1 MESDKDKIIRLE
13 EAYRK
18 LWAEHEDLKIRIK
31 ENYAEFKVLRE
42 QFGVEKA
49 PVHEASSIQT
59 EIKQQPIAVP
69 VRETEKPIAVP
80 KKEKT
85 SWEQFIGEQLLSK
98 IGIAIVLIG
107 VGIGA
112 KYAID
117 HNLIGE
123 SGRVLAGF
131 AVALILGAFAF
142 IFRTKYQSFSAV
154 LASGAIGVAYF
165 MTYAAYSFYQLIPS
179 SVAFGGLLL
188 LVLIAV
194 FLAMY
199 YNLAIIAHL
208 GLIGAYILPPLVSD
222 GTKHISY
229 YLLYMLIINIG
240 MLIISVIR
248 KWPTIQYPVIVWTGG
263 IFLFWFNTD
272 FNYQKDATIAA
283 LYLVAFFALFV
294 FGIVGRNHWK
304 KDELVGHQLVQL
316 VLVGICYF
324 GAIGFVLDKA
334 PFWQT
339 IVYNVIGVGV
349 YYLNKVLFE
358 RENRQEFKRVFLAL
372 SLFGLSNLLTSFCG
386 DYSYIYVM
394 VTGVLL
400 LFWLSKEITR
410 NLEEVIGIIL
420 LALAT
425 LCILIEVFIQSIKR
439 GEVLPYYQNE
449 LLITV
454 GLAVLAMALT
464 FVLLSRYQPEYYK
477 SIAWQTAG
485 IFALFFLLFVGS
497 YAMNLH
503 VQYMYSTQ
511 FDINTKGL
519 KELIEKTEKFNQF
532 SDSVTLWQYAWV
544 SVSVCTFSVFR
555 RWVLRRVENYSNG
568 LLILGIILLAISL
581 IGFTASISNS
591 TSIYEGETY
600 WNSFNGAHYVLFAG
614 IIVTLLAV
622 RSYEKQENW
631 GKALGLLLI
640 LWMLSLE
647 LVQWSLVSGFGAGYK
662 IWLSVLWV
670 SFAVSMIVIGIKR
683 RQAVMRITAMV
694 ILGITILKMFF
705 YDLSTLSTIYKTV
718 VFIAIGGLLLV
729 GAYFY
734 QTLSK
739 QEMVQNENEPTAD
752 QPKPSA
758 AVQEKGNKDTSG
770 TDN

>member
-1 MESDKDKIIRLE
+1 MEPDKDRIIRLE

-31 ENYAEFKVLRE
+31 ENYAEFKIFRE
-42 QFGVEKA
+42 QSGHEKISVPTSAVTTSA
-49 PVHEASSIQT
+49 PTESLKDPLVAASN
-59 EIKQQPIAVP
+59 AV
-69 VRETEKPIAVP
+69 KPNTNP
-80 KKEKT
+80 KEDKT

-123 SGRVLAGF
+123 SGRVFAGF
-131 AVALILGAFAF
+131 SVALVLGVFAF
-142 IFRTKYQSFSAV
+142 IFRSKYRSFSAV

-179 SVAFGGLLL
+179 SVAFGGLMV

-199 YNLAIIAHL
+199 YSMAIIAHL

-222 GTKHISY
+222 GSKHISY

-240 MLIISVIR
+240 MLLISIIR
-248 KWPTIQYPVIVWTGG
+248 KWPTIQYPVIIWTSI

-272 FNYQKDATIAA
+272 FNFQVDASIAA

-304 KDELVGHQLVQL
+304 KDALVGHQLVQL

-339 IVYNVIGVGV
+339 ILYNVIGVGV

-358 RENRQEFKRVFLAL
+358 HANRLEFKRIFGAL

-400 LFWLSKEITR
+400 LFWLSKEIER
-410 NLEEVIGIIL
+410 NLEEIIGIIL

-425 LCILIEVFIQSIKR
+425 LCIFIEVVIQSYTQ
-439 GEVLPYYQNE
+439 VSLPYYENE

-454 GLAVLAMALT
+454 GLAVVAMGIT
-464 FVLLSRYQPEYYK
+464 FVFLSKYQSHSFK
-477 SIAWQTAG
+477 DTAWNTTG
-485 IFALFFLLFVGS
+485 VFAFFFLLFVGFYGMNIHLDYVKATEFKVNLTNLKKS
-497 YAMNLH
+497 MLELQKLEQYSHAM
-503 VQYMYSTQ
+503 V
-511 FDINTKGL
+511 
-519 KELIEKTEKFNQF
+519 
-532 SDSVTLWQYAWV
+532 LWQYAWI
-544 SVSVCTFSVFR
+544 SLSVFGVSIFR
-555 RWVLRRVENYSNG
+555 KWVLRRVENYSNG
-568 LLILGIILLAISL
+568 FTILGTSLLVLSL
-581 IGFTASISNS
+581 LGFTGSISNI
-591 TSIYEGETY
+591 TAIVEG
-600 WNSFNGAHYVLFAG
+600 NSHWSFFNLGHYLLFTG
-614 IIVTLLAV
+614 VIGTLLIV
-622 RSYEKQENW
+622 RSYRQQEDW
-631 GKALGLLLI
+631 SKAIALLLI

-662 IWLSVLWV
+662 ILLSVLWV
-670 SFAVSMIVIGIKR
+670 SFAVAMIVIGIKR
-683 RQAVMRITAMV
+683 KQAIMRITAMA
-694 ILGITILKMFF
+694 ILGITMLKMFF
-705 YDLSTLSTIYKTV
+705 YDLSTLSTIYKTI

-739 QEMVQNENEPTAD
+739 QKQNEDENENEN
-752 QPKPSA
+752 
-758 AVQEKGNKDTSG
+758 EKQD
-770 TDN
+770 

>member
-1 MESDKDKIIRLE
+1 MESDKDRIIRLE

-42 QFGVEKA
+42 QFGLEKSVISPLA
-49 PVHEASSIQT
+49 GTPLIQPETAS
-59 EIKQQPIAVP
+59 
-69 VRETEKPIAVP
+69 KPILSEQNRENPVAIP

-123 SGRVLAGF
+123 GGRVLVGF
-131 AVALILGAFAF
+131 AVASILGVFAF
-142 IFRTKYQSFSAV
+142 VFRKKYHSFSAV

-179 SVAFGGLLL
+179 SVAFVGLLV

-222 GTKHISY
+222 GSKHIWY

-240 MLIISVIR
+240 MLIISIVR
-248 KWPTIQYPVIVWTGG
+248 KWPTIQYPVIVWTSI

-272 FNYQKDATIAA
+272 FNFQVDSTIAA

-339 IVYNVIGVGV
+339 IAYNIVGVGV

-358 RENRQEFKRVFLAL
+358 RENRLEFKRIFLAL

-400 LFWLSKEITR
+400 LFWLSKEIER

-420 LALAT
+420 LGLVV
-425 LCILIEVFIQSIKR
+425 LCILIEVFIQSFQWSHKQI
-439 GEVLPYYQNE
+439 LPYYENE

-454 GLAVLAMALT
+454 GLAVVAMAIT
-464 FVLLSRYQPEYYK
+464 FVLLSRYQPNYFK
-477 SIAWQTAG
+477 QMAWKTASIFG
-485 IFALFFLLFVGS
+485 LFFMLFVGY
-497 YAMNLH
+497 YALH
-503 VQYMYSTQ
+503 LNFEFQSGQ
-511 FDINTKGL
+511 AFKSLNTL
-519 KELIEKTEKFNQF
+519 TSKESMRVYEELTNYEDTIT
-532 SDSVTLWQYAWV
+532 VWQYAWI
-544 SVSVCTFSVFR
+544 SVSICLISFFR
-555 RWVLRRVENYSNG
+555 RFVLRRQELDSAG
-568 LLILGIILLAISL
+568 LMIIGTILIAISL
-581 IGFTASISNS
+581 LGFTGHISNVS
-591 TSIYEGETY
+591 SVYKGETS
-600 WNSFNGAHYVLFAG
+600 WGSFNLAHYTLFASVIG
-614 IIVTLLAV
+614 TILTL
-622 RSYEKQENW
+622 RSYGKQQDW
-631 GKALGLLLI
+631 SKAISLLLV

-647 LVQWSLVSGFGAGYK
+647 LVQWSFVSGFGAGYK
-662 IWLSVLWV
+662 ILLSVLWV
-670 SFAVSMIVIGIKR
+670 SFAVAMIIIGIKR
-683 RQAVMRITAMV
+683 KQPIMRITAMA
-694 ILGITILKMFF
+694 ILGITMLKMFF
-705 YDLSTLSTIYKTV
+705 YDLSTLSTIYKTI

-739 QEMVQNENEPTAD
+739 QNENEE
-752 QPKPSA
+752 
-758 AVQEKGNKDTSG
+758 VE
-770 TDN
+770 

>member
-31 ENYAEFKVLRE
+31 ENYAEFKVLRD
-42 QFGVEKA
+42 QLGVEKSFISPIHETTTPQPELMQK
-49 PVHEASSIQT
+49 PVAANPEQAG
-59 EIKQQPIAVP
+59 IA
-69 VRETEKPIAVP
+69 P

-131 AVALILGAFAF
+131 SVALILGVFAF
-142 IFRTKYQSFSAV
+142 VFRSKYQSFSAV

-179 SVAFGGLLL
+179 SVAFGGLLV

-199 YNLAIIAHL
+199 YNMAIIAHL

-222 GTKHISY
+222 GSKHISY
-229 YLLYMLIINIG
+229 YLLYMLIINMG
-240 MLIISVIR
+240 MLVISVAR
-248 KWPTIQYPVIVWTGG
+248 KWPTIQYPVIIWTSV
-263 IFLFWFNTD
+263 IFLFWFNTN
-272 FNYQKDATIAA
+272 FNFKADASLAA

-339 IVYNVIGVGV
+339 ILYNVIGVGV

-358 RENRQEFKRVFLAL
+358 REKRLEFKRIFQAL

-420 LALAT
+420 LGLAA
-425 LCILIEVFIQSIKR
+425 LCILIEVFIQSYVHM
-439 GEVLPYYQNE
+439 ESLPFYQNE
-449 LLITV
+449 LVITV
-454 GLAVLAMALT
+454 GLAVIAMGIT
-464 FVLLSRYQPEYYK
+464 FVLLSKYQADYYHMM
-477 SIAWQTAG
+477 AWKTASV
-485 IFALFFLLFVGS
+485 FALFFLLFVGYYGMS
-497 YAMNLH
+497 IHMEY
-503 VQYMYSTQ
+503 VQA
-511 FDINTKGL
+511 
-519 KELIEKTEKFNQF
+519 TEFKLNF
-532 SDSVTLWQYAWV
+532 SDVKKSMEQFQKLDQFKDSMYLWRHAWI
-544 SVSVCTFSVFR
+544 SVSVLILSIFR
-555 RWVLRRVENYSNG
+555 RVLLVRKENYSNG
-568 LLILGIILLAISL
+568 LMITGMILLGISLL
-581 IGFTASISNS
+581 GFTGSISNI
-591 TSIYEGETY
+591 TSVYEGETY
-600 WNSFNGAHYVLFAG
+600 WSSFNLAHYVLFAG
-614 IIVTLLAV
+614 IIGVILV
-622 RSYEKQENW
+622 IRSHEKQENW
-631 GKALGLLLI
+631 TKALALLLV

-662 IWLSVLWV
+662 ILLSVLWV
-670 SFAVSMIVIGIKR
+670 SFAVAMIVIGIKR
-683 RQAVMRITAMV
+683 KQAIMRITAMA
-694 ILGITILKMFF
+694 ILGLTILKMFF

-739 QEMVQNENEPTAD
+739 QEEGPDKNENEN
-752 QPKPSA
+752 
-758 AVQEKGNKDTSG
+758 ENE
-770 TDN
+770 

>member
-13 EAYRK
+13 ETYRK

-49 PVHEASSIQT
+49 PVSPVSEAVFVQA
-59 EIKQQPIAVP
+59 EVKQ
-69 VRETEKPIAVP
+69 KPIAIPVQEP
-80 KKEKT
+80 NKPTGVSKKEQT

-123 SGRVLAGF
+123 GGRVFAGF
-131 AVALILGAFAF
+131 AVALVLGVFAF
-142 IFRTKYQSFSAV
+142 VFRTKYQSFSAV

-179 SVAFGGLLL
+179 SVAFGGLLV

-199 YNLAIIAHL
+199 YNMAIIAHL

-222 GTKHISY
+222 GSKHISY

-240 MLIISVIR
+240 MLVISIIR
-248 KWPTIQYPVIVWTGG
+248 KWPTIQYPVIVWTSI

-272 FNYQKDATIAA
+272 FNFRVDSTIAA
-283 LYLVAFFALFV
+283 VYLLAFFALFV

-304 KDELVGHQLVQL
+304 KEELVGHQLVQL

-339 IVYNVIGVGV
+339 ILYNVIGVGV

-358 RENRQEFKRVFLAL
+358 RESRLEFKRIFLAL

-400 LFWLSKEITR
+400 LFWLSKEIER

-420 LALAT
+420 LGLAV
-425 LCILIEVFIQSIKR
+425 LCILIEVFIQSFQWSHKEI
-439 GEVLPYYQNE
+439 LPYYQNE

-454 GLAVLAMALT
+454 GLAVVAMAIT
-464 FVLLSRYQPEYYK
+464 FVLLSKYQPDYFK
-477 SIAWQTAG
+477 QMAWKTAG
-485 IFALFFLLFVGS
+485 VFGLFFLLFTGY
-497 YAMNLH
+497 YALH
-503 VQYMYSTQ
+503 LQ
-511 FDINTKGL
+511 FEFQWEQAFKSLNTLSLNKAAQVHEAL
-519 KELIEKTEKFNQF
+519 TNYEDTITVWQHAWTSISICLI
-532 SDSVTLWQYAWV
+532 
-544 SVSVCTFSVFR
+544 SVFR
-555 RWVLRRVENYSNG
+555 RWVLGRKEQNSTG
-568 LLILGIILLAISL
+568 LMIAGTILIGISL
-581 IGFTASISNS
+581 LGFTGNISNVPS
-591 TSIYEGETY
+591 VYKGEIN
-600 WNSFNGAHYVLFAG
+600 WSSFNMAHYALFAG
-614 IIVTLLAV
+614 VIVTILTV
-622 RSYEKQENW
+622 RSYDKQENW
-631 GKALGLLLI
+631 MKAFPLLLI

-647 LVQWSLVSGFGAGYK
+647 LVQWSFVSGFGAGYK

-670 SFAVSMIVIGIKR
+670 SFAVVMIVIGIKR
-683 RQAVMRITAMV
+683 KQAIMRITAMV

-718 VFIAIGGLLLV
+718 VFIAIGGLLLI

-739 QEMVQNENEPTAD
+739 NEVKQDENLMD
-752 QPKPSA
+752 
-758 AVQEKGNKDTSG
+758 EK
-770 TDN
+770 

>member
-1 MESDKDKIIRLE
+1 MESDKEKIIRLE

-42 QFGVEKA
+42 QFGLEKSVVSERPILQPESVPKPVVSVQSVEKPA
-49 PVHEASSIQT
+49 AT
-59 EIKQQPIAVP
+59 L
-69 VRETEKPIAVP
+69 

-131 AVALILGAFAF
+131 SVALVLAVFAF
-142 IFRTKYQSFSAV
+142 TFRTKYQSFSAV

-165 MTYAAYSFYQLIPS
+165 MTYAAYSFYQLIPL
-179 SVAFGGLLL
+179 SVAFGGLLV

-199 YNLAIIAHL
+199 YNMAIIAHL

-222 GTKHISY
+222 GSKHISY

-240 MLIISVIR
+240 MLIISIVR
-248 KWPTIQYPVIVWTGG
+248 KWPTIQYPVIIWTSI

-272 FNYQKDATIAA
+272 FNFKVDSTIAA
-283 LYLVAFFALFV
+283 WYLVAFFALFV

-339 IVYNVIGVGV
+339 ILYNVIGVGV
-349 YYLNKVLFE
+349 YYLNKMLFE
-358 RENRQEFKRVFLAL
+358 RENRLEFKRIFLAL

-400 LFWLSKEITR
+400 LFWLSKEIAR
-410 NLEEVIGIIL
+410 NLEEIIGIIL
-420 LALAT
+420 LGLVA
-425 LCILIEVFIQSIKR
+425 LCILIEVFIQSFQWSHKEI
-439 GEVLPYYQNE
+439 LPYYENE

-454 GLAVLAMALT
+454 ALAVVAMAIT
-464 FVLLSRYQPEYYK
+464 FVLLSRYQPDYFK
-477 SIAWQTAG
+477 QMAWKTAG
-485 IFALFFLLFVGS
+485 IFALAFLLFVGVYGMS
-497 YAMNLH
+497 THLEYIELTTFKMNWTNMTKSIVEFRKLD
-503 VQYMYSTQ
+503 Q
-511 FDINTKGL
+511 FK
-519 KELIEKTEKFNQF
+519 
-532 SDSVTLWQYAWV
+532 DSIVLWQYSWVAV
-544 SVSVCTFSVFR
+544 SVGLISVFR
-555 RWVLRRVENYSNG
+555 RWVLRRQEQNPAG
-568 LLILGIILLAISL
+568 LMITGTILIGISL
-581 IGFTASISNS
+581 LGFTGNISTIS
-591 TSIYEGETY
+591 SIYEGETY
-600 WNSFNGAHYVLFAG
+600 WRSFNLAHYTLFAG
-614 IIVTLLAV
+614 VIATVLAV
-622 RSYEKQENW
+622 RSTEKQEDW
-631 GKALGLLLI
+631 VKAIALLLV

-662 IWLSVLWV
+662 ILLSVLWV
-670 SFAVSMIVIGIKR
+670 SFAVTMIVVGIKR
-683 RQAVMRITAMV
+683 KQPVMRITAMA
-694 ILGITILKMFF
+694 ILGITMLKMFF
-705 YDLSTLSTIYKTV
+705 YDLSTLSTIYKTI
-718 VFIAIGGLLLV
+718 VFIAIGGLFLV

-739 QEMVQNENEPTAD
+739 QNEKEEGVQ
-752 QPKPSA
+752 
-758 AVQEKGNKDTSG
+758 
-770 TDN
+770 

>member
-18 LWAEHEDLKIRIK
+18 LWAEHEDLKLRIK

-42 QFGVEKA
+42 QFGVEKSVIS
-49 PVHEASSIQT
+49 PVSENIPVQSEAF
-59 EIKQQPIAVP
+59 P
-69 VRETEKPIAVP
+69 KPIAAAVP
-80 KKEKT
+80 GSERPIITPEKEKT

-123 SGRVLAGF
+123 SGRVFAGF
-131 AVALILGAFAF
+131 AVALVLGVFAF
-142 IFRTKYQSFSAV
+142 VFRTKYQSFSAV

-179 SVAFGGLLL
+179 SVAFGGLLI

-199 YNLAIIAHL
+199 YNMAIIAHL

-222 GTKHISY
+222 GSKHISY

-240 MLIISVIR
+240 MLFISIAR
-248 KWPTIQYPVIVWTGG
+248 KWPTIQYPVIIWTSV
-263 IFLFWFNTD
+263 IFLFWFNDD
-272 FNYQKDATIAA
+272 FNFKADATLAA

-304 KDELVGHQLVQL
+304 KDELIGHQLVQL

-339 IVYNVIGVGV
+339 ILYNVIGVGV

-358 RENRQEFKRVFLAL
+358 RENRLEFKRIFLAL

-400 LFWLSKEITR
+400 LFWLSKEIAR
-410 NLEEVIGIIL
+410 NLEEIIGIIL
-420 LALAT
+420 LGLVT
-425 LCILIEVFIQSIKR
+425 LCILIEVFIQSY
-439 GEVLPYYQNE
+439 VQLDSLPVYQNE

-454 GLAVLAMALT
+454 GLAVIAMGIT
-464 FVLLSRYQPEYYK
+464 FVLLARFQPEYHQN
-477 SIAWQTAG
+477 IAWKTAG
-485 IFALFFLLFVGS
+485 VFALLFVLFVGCYGLS
-497 YAMNLH
+497 AHMEY
-503 VQYMYSTQ
+503 VQ
-511 FDINTKGL
+511 NTEFKLNMDDL
-519 KELIEKTEKFNQF
+519 KESIEQF
-532 SDSVTLWQYAWV
+532 QKLDQFKDAMILWQYAWI
-544 SVSVCTFSVFR
+544 SISICILSIFR
-555 RWVLRRVENYSNG
+555 RWVLGRRENYSTG
-568 LLILGIILLAISL
+568 LMIVGTVLLGISLL
-581 IGFTASISNS
+581 GFTGSISNILS
-591 TSIYEGETY
+591 VFEGENY
-600 WNSFNGAHYVLFAG
+600 WKSFNLAHYALFAG
-614 IIVTLLAV
+614 ITGTILSV
-622 RSYEKQENW
+622 RSYGKQEDW
-631 GKALGLLLI
+631 TKAIALLMI

-647 LVQWSLVSGFGAGYK
+647 LVQWSLISGFGAGYK
-662 IWLSVLWV
+662 ILLSVLWV
-670 SFAVSMIVIGIKR
+670 SFAVAMIVIGIKR
-683 RQAVMRITAMV
+683 KQAIMRITAMA
-694 ILGITILKMFF
+694 ILGMTIVKMFF
-705 YDLSTLSTIYKTV
+705 YDLSTLSTIYKTI

-739 QEMVQNENEPTAD
+739 QEEEN
-752 QPKPSA
+752 
-758 AVQEKGNKDTSG
+758 
-770 TDN
+770 

>member
-31 ENYAEFKVLRE
+31 ENYAEFKVLRD
-42 QFGVEKA
+42 QIG
-49 PVHEASSIQT
+49 I
-59 EIKQQPIAVP
+59 
-69 VRETEKPIAVP
+69 EKPVVSTLSEAIPVSSEVTPKPVTATIPGSERPTPAP

-123 SGRVLAGF
+123 SGRVFAGF
-131 AVALILGAFAF
+131 AVALVLGIFAF
-142 IFRTKYQSFSAV
+142 VFRTKYKSFSAV

-179 SVAFGGLLL
+179 SVAFGGLLV

-199 YNLAIIAHL
+199 YNMAIIAHL

-222 GTKHISY
+222 GSKHISY

-240 MLIISVIR
+240 MLIISIVR
-248 KWPTIQYPVIVWTGG
+248 KWPTIQYPVIIWTSA
-263 IFLFWFNTD
+263 IFLIWFNTD
-272 FNYQKDATIAA
+272 FNFKADASIAA
-283 LYLVAFFALFV
+283 SYLVAFFALFV

-339 IVYNVIGVGV
+339 IACNLIGVGV
-349 YYLNKVLFE
+349 YYLNKILFE
-358 RENRQEFKRVFLAL
+358 RENRLEFKRIFLAL

-400 LFWLSKEITR
+400 LFWLSKEIAR
-410 NLEEVIGIIL
+410 NLEEIIGIIL
-420 LALAT
+420 LGLAT
-425 LCILIEVFIQSIKR
+425 LCVLIEVFIQSFQKT
-439 GEVLPYYQNE
+439 ELPYYQNE
-449 LLITV
+449 LVITV
-454 GLAVLAMALT
+454 GLAVIAMGIT
-464 FVLLSRYQPEYYK
+464 FALLSRYQPESHK
-477 SIAWQTAG
+477 NIAWKTAG
-485 IFALFFLLFVGS
+485 IFALLFVLFVGC
-497 YAMNLH
+497 YALSVHMEYIRGTELKLN
-503 VQYMYSTQ
+503 VADVKKSMEQYQ
-511 FDINTKGL
+511 RL
-519 KELIEKTEKFNQF
+519 NQF
-532 SDSVTLWQYAWV
+532 GDTMILWQYAWISL
-544 SVSVCTFSVFR
+544 SVLGISIFR
-555 RWVLRRVENYSNG
+555 RLVLRRQENYSNG
-568 LLILGIILLAISL
+568 AMILGTVVLGISL
-581 IGFTASISNS
+581 LGFTGSISNVLS
-591 TSIYEGETY
+591 VSEGETY
-600 WNSFNGAHYVLFAG
+600 WNSFNLAHYALFAG
-614 IIVTLLAV
+614 VIGTVLSV
-622 RSYEKQENW
+622 RSYGKQEDW
-631 GKALGLLLI
+631 TKALALLMI
-640 LWMLSLE
+640 LWILSLE

-662 IWLSVLWV
+662 ILLSVLWV
-670 SFAVSMIVIGIKR
+670 FFAVVMIVIGIKR
-683 RQAVMRITAMV
+683 KQAIMRITAMV
-694 ILGITILKMFF
+694 ILGLTMLKMFF

-739 QEMVQNENEPTAD
+739 QEEVQNE
-752 QPKPSA
+752 
-758 AVQEKGNKDTSG
+758 
-770 TDN
+770 

>member
-18 LWAEHEDLKIRIK
+18 LWAEQEELKIRIK

-42 QFGVEKA
+42 QFGVEKFPIA
-49 PVHEASSIQT
+49 PVSEATVIQP
-59 EIKQQPIAVP
+59 EVNQQPIVP
-69 VRETEKPIAVP
+69 VQGPGKPSGTP

-98 IGIAIVLIG
+98 IGIVIVLIG

-131 AVALILGAFAF
+131 AVALVLGGFAF
-142 IFRTKYQSFSAV
+142 VFRTKYQSFSAV
-154 LASGAIGVAYF
+154 LASGSIGVAYF

-179 SVAFGGLLL
+179 SVAFGGLLV

-199 YNLAIIAHL
+199 YNMAIIAHL

-222 GTKHISY
+222 GSKHISY

-240 MLIISVIR
+240 MLVISIIR
-248 KWPTIQYPVIVWTGG
+248 KWPTIQYPVIVWTSI

-272 FNYQKDATIAA
+272 FNFRVDSTIAA
-283 LYLVAFFALFV
+283 VYLLAFFALFV

-334 PFWQT
+334 PFWET

-349 YYLNKVLFE
+349 YYLNKMLFE
-358 RENRQEFKRVFLAL
+358 RENRLEFKRIFLAL

-400 LFWLSKEITR
+400 LFWLSKEIKR

-420 LALAT
+420 LGLTT
-425 LCILIEVFIQSIKR
+425 LCILIEVFIRSFHK
-439 GEVLPYYQNE
+439 EVPYYENE

-454 GLAVLAMALT
+454 GLAVLAMGIT
-464 FVLLSRYQPEYYK
+464 FVLLSRFQPTYHQ
-477 SIAWQTAG
+477 SAAWKTAG
-485 IFALFFLLFVGS
+485 IFGLFFLLFTGVYGLS
-497 YAMNLH
+497 AHLGYRYAIVRQLDVKD
-503 VQYMYSTQ
+503 VQLRLAQ
-511 FDINTKGL
+511 D
-519 KELIEKTEKFNQF
+519 EQF
-532 SDSVTLWQYAWV
+532 SQFKDAIILWQYAWI
-544 SVSVCTFSVFR
+544 SISIGFIGVFR
-555 RWVLRRVENYSNG
+555 RWVLGRKENYSGG
-568 LLILGIILLAISL
+568 LAIVGTILLGLSL
-581 IGFTASISNS
+581 LGFTGSISNI
-591 TSIYEGETY
+591 TSVYEGQTY
-600 WNSFNGAHYVLFAG
+600 WSAFNMAHYALFAG
-614 IIVTLLAV
+614 VLGTILTV
-622 RSYEKQENW
+622 RSYEKQEGW
-631 GKALGLLLI
+631 TKAFSLILI
-640 LWMLSLE
+640 LWILSLE
-647 LVQWSLVSGFGAGYK
+647 LVQWSFVSGFGAGYK

-670 SFAVSMIVIGIKR
+670 SFAVVMIVIGIKR
-683 RQAVMRITAMV
+683 KQAIMRITAMV

-705 YDLSTLSTIYKTV
+705 YDLSRLSTIYKTV

-739 QEMVQNENEPTAD
+739 QEAVQNENED
-752 QPKPSA
+752 Q
-758 AVQEKGNKDTSG
+758 GG
-770 TDN
+770 

>member
-1 MESDKDKIIRLE
+1 MESDKDKIIRME

-18 LWAEHEDLKIRIK
+18 LWAEHEDLKVRIK
-31 ENYAEFKVLRE
+31 ENYAEFKVLRD
-42 QFGVEKA
+42 QLGVEKTFVSPISENIPGSSETIPK
-49 PVHEASSIQT
+49 PVTKTIPGSEG
-59 EIKQQPIAVP
+59 AV
-69 VRETEKPIAVP
+69 TAP

-123 SGRVLAGF
+123 SGRVFAGF
-131 AVALILGAFAF
+131 AVALVLGVFAF
-142 IFRTKYQSFSAV
+142 VFRTKYQSFSAV

-179 SVAFGGLLL
+179 SVAFGGLLV

-199 YNLAIIAHL
+199 YNMAIIAHL

-222 GTKHISY
+222 GSKHISY

-240 MLIISVIR
+240 MLIISVGR
-248 KWPTIQYPVIVWTGG
+248 KWPTIQYPVIIWTSA
-263 IFLFWFNTD
+263 IFLIWFNTD
-272 FNYQKDATIAA
+272 FNFKTDAGIAA
-283 LYLVAFFALFV
+283 SYLVAFFALFV

-316 VLVGICYF
+316 VVVGICYF

-339 IVYNVIGVGV
+339 IACNLIGVGV
-349 YYLNKVLFE
+349 YYLNKILFE
-358 RENRQEFKRVFLAL
+358 RENRLEFKRIFLAL

-400 LFWLSKEITR
+400 LFWLSKEIAR
-410 NLEEVIGIIL
+410 NLEEIIGIIL
-420 LALAT
+420 LGLAT
-425 LCILIEVFIQSIKR
+425 LCILIEVFIQSFQKT
-439 GEVLPYYQNE
+439 ELPYYRNE
-449 LLITV
+449 LVITV
-454 GLAVLAMALT
+454 GLAVIAMGIT
-464 FVLLSRYQPEYYK
+464 FALLSRYQPESHK
-477 SIAWQTAG
+477 NIAWKTAG
-485 IFALFFLLFVGS
+485 IFALLFTLFVGT
-497 YAMNLH
+497 
-503 VQYMYSTQ
+503 YSLGVHMEYIRTTEFKLRITDLNKSMEQ
-511 FDINTKGL
+511 FQKLDQ
-519 KELIEKTEKFNQF
+519 FN
-532 SDSVTLWQYAWV
+532 DTMMVWRYAWLTLAV
-544 SVSVCTFSVFR
+544 FGISIFR
-555 RWVLRRVENYSNG
+555 RWILRRQENYSNG
-568 LLILGIILLAISL
+568 AMILGVVVLGISL
-581 IGFTASISNS
+581 LGFTGSISDVLS
-591 TSIYEGETY
+591 VSEGKTY
-600 WNSFNGAHYVLFAG
+600 WNSFNLAHYALFAG
-614 IIVTLLAV
+614 VIGTVLAV
-622 RSYEKQENW
+622 RSYGKQEDW
-631 GKALGLLLI
+631 TKALALLMI

-662 IWLSVLWV
+662 ILLSVLWV
-670 SFAVSMIVIGIKR
+670 FFAVVMIVIGIKR
-683 RQAVMRITAMV
+683 KQAIMRITAMV
-694 ILGITILKMFF
+694 ILGLTMLKMFF

-739 QEMVQNENEPTAD
+739 QEAKQIDED
-752 QPKPSA
+752 
-758 AVQEKGNKDTSG
+758 
-770 TDN
+770 

>member
-1 MESDKDKIIRLE
+1 MDSDKERIVRLE

-42 QFGVEKA
+42 QIGVEKA
-49 PVHEASSIQT
+49 PVSNPSERASVQT
-59 EIKQQPIAVP
+59 EAVQKPITVP
-69 VRETEKPIAVP
+69 VTETAKPVIPP

-117 HNLIGE
+117 HNLVGE
-123 SGRVLAGF
+123 MGRVLAGF
-131 AVALILGAFAF
+131 AVALALGVFAF

-179 SVAFGGLLL
+179 SVAFGGLLVF
-188 LVLIAV
+188 VLIAV

-199 YNLAIIAHL
+199 YNMAIIAHL

-222 GTKHISY
+222 GTHHISN

-240 MLIISVIR
+240 MLIISIVR
-248 KWPTIQYPVIVWTGG
+248 KWPTIQYPVIVWTSV

-272 FNYQKDATIAA
+272 FNFKYDASIAA

-324 GAIGFVLDKA
+324 GAIGFVLDKQ

-339 IVYNVIGVGV
+339 IVYNIVGVGV

-358 RENRQEFKRVFLAL
+358 RANRPEFKRIFLAL

-400 LFWLSKEITR
+400 LFWLSKEIER
-410 NLEEVIGIIL
+410 HLEEVIGIIL
-420 LALAT
+420 LSLAT
-425 LCILIEVFIQSIKR
+425 LCIFIEVFILAFMGTKA
-439 GEVLPYYQNE
+439 VPYYQNE
-449 LLITV
+449 LFITV
-454 GLAVLAMALT
+454 GLAVLAMGIT
-464 FVLLSRYQPEYYK
+464 FALLSRYQPEYYK
-477 SIAWQTAG
+477 QIAWKTAG
-485 IFALFFLLFVGS
+485 IFGLLFLLFVGS
-497 YAMNLH
+497 YGMSLH
-503 VQYMYSTQ
+503 VSYMHPRMVD
-511 FDINTKGL
+511 FMTKDM
-519 KELIEKTEKFNQF
+519 KEYMDQTENFSQF
-532 SDSVTLWQYAWV
+532 SDAVTVWQYAWV
-544 SVSVCTFSVFR
+544 SISVGIFSFFR
-555 RWVLRRVENYSNG
+555 RWVLRRQENYSYT
-568 LLILGIILLAISL
+568 LMVFVIILLGLSL
-581 IGFTASISNS
+581 LGFTTSISNI
-591 TSIYEGETY
+591 TFVYEGKTH
-600 WNSFNGAHYVLFAG
+600 WNSFNWAHYALFAG
-614 IIVTLLAV
+614 VIGTLVAV
-622 RSYEKQENW
+622 RSYQEQENW
-631 GKALGLLLI
+631 TKALGLLLI

-647 LVQWSLVSGFGAGYK
+647 LVQWSFVSGFGAGYK
-662 IWLSVLWV
+662 ILLSVLWV
-670 SFAVSMIVIGIKR
+670 SFAVAMIIIGIKR

-705 YDLSTLSTIYKTV
+705 YDLSSLSTIYKTV
-718 VFIAIGGLLLV
+718 AIIAIGGLFLV

-739 QEMVQNENEPTAD
+739 QNEKENESEPED
-752 QPKPSA
+752 VPSQQGRDENA
-758 AVQEKGNKDTSG
+758 
-770 TDN
+770 

>member
-31 ENYAEFKVLRE
+31 ENYAEFKVLRD
-42 QFGVEKA
+42 QIGVEKSLTSNLSENI
-49 PVHEASSIQT
+49 PASS
-59 EIKQQPIAVP
+59 EIGPKPFTGPEQPIV
-69 VRETEKPIAVP
+69 TS

-123 SGRVLAGF
+123 SGRVFAGF
-131 AVALILGAFAF
+131 AVALVLGGFAF
-142 IFRTKYQSFSAV
+142 VFRTKYQSFSAV

-179 SVAFGGLLL
+179 SVAFGGLLV

-199 YNLAIIAHL
+199 YNMAIIAHL

-222 GTKHISY
+222 GSKHISY

-240 MLIISVIR
+240 MLIISIVR
-248 KWPTIQYPVIVWTGG
+248 KWPTIQYPVIIWTSI

-272 FNYQKDATIAA
+272 FNFKADSGIAA
-283 LYLVAFFALFV
+283 MYLVAFFALFV
-294 FGIVGRNHWK
+294 FGIEGRNHWK
-304 KDELVGHQLVQL
+304 KDELVGHQMVQL
-316 VLVGICYF
+316 DLVGICYF

-339 IVYNVIGVGV
+339 IGCNIIGVGV

-358 RENRQEFKRVFLAL
+358 RENRLEFKRIFLAL

-400 LFWLSKEITR
+400 LFWLSKEIAR
-410 NLEEVIGIIL
+410 NLEEIIGIIL

-425 LCILIEVFIQSIKR
+425 ICILIEVFIQSYIQLENPPFYK
-439 GEVLPYYQNE
+439 NE

-454 GLAVLAMALT
+454 GLAVIAMGIT
-464 FVLLSRYQPEYYK
+464 FVLLSRFQPESYK
-477 SIAWQTAG
+477 NSAWKTASVFG
-485 IFALFFLLFVGS
+485 LLFVLFVGCYGLS
-497 YAMNLH
+497 VHMDYIQNTEFKLSITDLKQSME
-503 VQYMYSTQ
+503 Q
-511 FDINTKGL
+511 FRKLDQF
-519 KELIEKTEKFNQF
+519 KETM
-532 SDSVTLWQYAWV
+532 VLWQYAWI
-544 SVSVCTFSVFR
+544 SLTILGISLFR
-555 RWVLRRVENYSNG
+555 RWILHRQENYSNG
-568 LLILGIILLAISL
+568 MMIVGTILLGLSL
-581 IGFTASISNS
+581 LGFTGSISTVLS
-591 TSIYEGETY
+591 VSEGKTY
-600 WNSFNGAHYVLFAG
+600 WNSFNLAHYALFSGLIGA
-614 IIVTLLAV
+614 ILAI
-622 RSYEKQENW
+622 RSYEKQEDW
-631 GKALGLLLI
+631 TKALALLMI
-640 LWMLSLE
+640 LWILSLE

-662 IWLSVLWV
+662 ILLSVLWV
-670 SFAVSMIVIGIKR
+670 SFAVAMIVIGIKR
-683 RQAVMRITAMV
+683 KQAIMRITAMV
-694 ILGITILKMFF
+694 ILGLTMLKMFF

-739 QEMVQNENEPTAD
+739 QEEKQNENEKQNEA
-752 QPKPSA
+752 K
-758 AVQEKGNKDTSG
+758 N
-770 TDN
+770 

>member
-42 QFGVEKA
+42 QFGLEKSVISPISETPVLQPETA
-49 PVHEASSIQT
+49 PKPVIPAQSI
-59 EIKQQPIAVP
+59 
-69 VRETEKPIAVP
+69 EKPIAAP

-123 SGRVLAGF
+123 GGRVLAGF
-131 AVALILGAFAF
+131 AVALVLGVFAFAF
-142 IFRTKYQSFSAV
+142 RIKYQSFSAV

-179 SVAFGGLLL
+179 SVAFGGLLI

-199 YNLAIIAHL
+199 YNMAIIAHL

-222 GTKHISY
+222 GSKHISY

-240 MLIISVIR
+240 MLIISIVR
-248 KWPTIQYPVIVWTGG
+248 KWPTIQYPVIIWTSI

-272 FNYQKDATIAA
+272 FNFQADGTIAA

-339 IVYNVIGVGV
+339 ILYNVVGVGV
-349 YYLNKVLFE
+349 YYLNKMLFE
-358 RENRQEFKRVFLAL
+358 RENRLEFKRIFGAL

-400 LFWLSKEITR
+400 LFWLSKEIVR
-410 NLEEVIGIIL
+410 NLEEIIGIIL
-420 LALAT
+420 LGLAV
-425 LCILIEVFIQSIKR
+425 LCILIEVFIQSFQWSHKQI
-439 GEVLPYYQNE
+439 LPYYENE

-454 GLAVLAMALT
+454 GLAVVAMAIT
-464 FVLLSRYQPEYYK
+464 FVLLSRYQPDYFK
-477 SIAWQTAG
+477 QMAWKTASIFG
-485 IFALFFLLFVGS
+485 LFFLLFTGY
-497 YAMNLH
+497 YALHLKFEFQWEQTYKSLSALSMNKSMQVHKDLTNYGEMIT
-503 VQYMYSTQ
+503 V
-511 FDINTKGL
+511 
-519 KELIEKTEKFNQF
+519 
-532 SDSVTLWQYAWV
+532 WQYAWISISICLV
-544 SVSVCTFSVFR
+544 SVFR
-555 RWVLRRVENYSNG
+555 RWILRRQEQPTTG
-568 LLILGIILLAISL
+568 LMITGTILIGISL
-581 IGFTASISNS
+581 LGFTGNISNIPS
-591 TSIYEGETY
+591 VYEGETY
-600 WNSFNGAHYVLFAG
+600 WSSFNLAHYALFVG
-614 IIVTLLAV
+614 IIGVVLAV
-622 RSYEKQENW
+622 RSYEKQEDW
-631 GKALGLLLI
+631 TKAISLLLV

-647 LVQWSLVSGFGAGYK
+647 LIQWSLVSGFGAGYK
-662 IWLSVLWV
+662 ILLSVLWV
-670 SFAVSMIVIGIKR
+670 SFAVAMIVIGIKR
-683 RQAVMRITAMV
+683 KQPIMRITAMA
-694 ILGITILKMFF
+694 ILGITMLKMFF
-705 YDLSTLSTIYKTV
+705 YDLSTLSTIYKTI
-718 VFIAIGGLLLV
+718 VFIAIGGLFLV

-739 QEMVQNENEPTAD
+739 QEEKPDEKVVEEN
-752 QPKPSA
+752 
-758 AVQEKGNKDTSG
+758 
-770 TDN
+770 

>member
-1 MESDKDKIIRLE
+1 MDSDKERIVRLE

-42 QFGVEKA
+42 QFGIEKA
-49 PVHEASSIQT
+49 PVSSTSESVSVQT
-59 EIKQQPIAVP
+59 ETIQKPIAVP
-69 VRETEKPIAVP
+69 VTETAKPVIPP

-117 HNLIGE
+117 HNLVGE
-123 SGRVLAGF
+123 IGRVLAGF
-131 AVALILGAFAF
+131 TVALVLGVFAF
-142 IFRTKYQSFSAV
+142 VFRTKYQSFSAV

-165 MTYAAYSFYQLIPS
+165 MTYAAYSFYQLIPLP
-179 SVAFGGLLL
+179 VAFGGLLVF
-188 LVLIAV
+188 VLIAV

-199 YNLAIIAHL
+199 YNMAIIAHL

-222 GTKHISY
+222 GSKHISY

-240 MLIISVIR
+240 MLIISIVR
-248 KWPTIQYPVIVWTGG
+248 KWPTIQYPVIVWTSA

-272 FNYQKDATIAA
+272 FNFKHDASIAA

-324 GAIGFVLDKA
+324 GAIGFVLDKQ

-339 IVYNVIGVGV
+339 IVYNVVGVAV

-358 RENRQEFKRVFLAL
+358 QAGRLEFKRIFLAL

-400 LFWLSKEITR
+400 LFWLSKEIER
-410 NLEEVIGIIL
+410 HLEEVIGIIL
-420 LALAT
+420 LSLAA
-425 LCILIEVFIQSIKR
+425 LCILIEVFILSWKSGTAI
-439 GEVLPYYQNE
+439 LYYQNE
-449 LLITV
+449 LFITV
-454 GLAVLAMALT
+454 GLAVVAMGIT
-464 FVLLSRYQPEYYK
+464 FALLSRYQPEYYK
-477 SIAWQTAG
+477 QIAWKTAG
-485 IFALFFLLFVGS
+485 IFALLFLLFAGS
-497 YAMNLH
+497 YGMSLH
-503 VQYMYSTQ
+503 LDYMYPQ
-511 FDINTKGL
+511 IMIPNTKDL
-519 KELIEKTEKFNQF
+519 KELMDQTERFGQF
-532 SDSVTLWQYAWV
+532 SDAVTVWQYAWIAI
-544 SVSVCTFSVFR
+544 SVCIFSFFR
-555 RWVLRRVENYSNG
+555 RWILRRQENYSG
-568 LLILGIILLAISL
+568 SVMVLGIILLGLSL
-581 IGFTASISNS
+581 LGFTTSISNIAS
-591 TSIYEGETY
+591 VYEGQTY
-600 WNSFNGAHYVLFAG
+600 WSSFNWAHYALFAG
-614 IIVTLLAV
+614 IIGTLAV
-622 RSYEKQENW
+622 VRPYQKQENW
-631 GKALGLLLI
+631 TKALGLLLI
-640 LWMLSLE
+640 LWILSLE
-647 LVQWSLVSGFGAGYK
+647 MVQWSFVSGFGAGYK
-662 IWLSVLWV
+662 ILLSVLWV
-670 SFAVSMIVIGIKR
+670 SFAVAMIIIGIKR
-683 RQAVMRITAMV
+683 RQAIMRITAMV

-705 YDLSTLSTIYKTV
+705 YDLSSLSTIYKTV
-718 VFIAIGGLLLV
+718 AIIAIGGLFLV

-739 QEMVQNENEPTAD
+739 QEALEHEKEKQNEPTA
-752 QPKPSA
+752 
-758 AVQEKGNKDTSG
+758 EN
-770 TDN
+770 